1 MIFYDKF
8 YFLYIVKKK
17 IKKKVFEEK
26 FGTLGKNDVI
36 EKMLMSSYF
45 FCYTN
50 VFIKRW
56 CTPVT
61 SFKAKA

>member
-17 IKKKVFEEK
+17 NVFEEK

-45 FCYTN
+45 FCTN
-50 VFIKRW
+50 VFTKRW

>member
-1 MIFYDKF
+1 MILYDKF
-8 YFLYIVKKK
+8 YFLSIVKKK
-17 IKKKVFEEK
+17 LKKVFEEK

-36 EKMLMSSYF
+36 EKMLMSSNF
-45 FCYTN
+45 FCSN

>member
-1 MIFYDKF
+1 MILFDKF
-8 YFLYIVKKK
+8 YFLRIVKKK
-17 IKKKVFEEK
+17 IRKKVFEEK

-36 EKMLMSSYF
+36 EKMLMSSK
-45 FCYTN
+45 C
-50 VFIKRW
+50 W

>member
-1 MIFYDKF
+1 MINFSFYV
-8 YFLYIVKKK
+8 IVKKK
-17 IKKKVFEEK
+17 KKRKGFEEK

-45 FCYTN
+45 FCTN
-50 VFIKRW
+50 VFTKCW

-61 SFKAKA
+61 SFKAEA

>member
-1 MIFYDKF
+1 MINFTFYV
-8 YFLYIVKKK
+8 LSKK

-26 FGTLGKNDVI
+26 LGTLGKNHAI
-36 EKMLMSSYF
+36 EKMLMSSF
-45 FCYTN
+45 FCSSSS

-61 SFKAKA
+61 SFKANA